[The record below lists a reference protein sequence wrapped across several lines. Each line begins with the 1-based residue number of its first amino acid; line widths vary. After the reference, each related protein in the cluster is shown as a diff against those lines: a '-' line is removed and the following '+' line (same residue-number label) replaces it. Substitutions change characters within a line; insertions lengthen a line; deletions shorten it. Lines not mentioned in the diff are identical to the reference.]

1 MEDLFNQLDRPVDL
15 YVTYAVIIPSAHVGD
30 AISRAMKAQ
39 KEKEKRKGESG
50 GSRDVNWQQLLSTD
64 TSHASTHE
72 HYCYQ

>member
-50 GSRDVNWQQLLSTD
+50 GSRDVN
-64 TSHASTHE
+64 
-72 HYCYQ
+72 